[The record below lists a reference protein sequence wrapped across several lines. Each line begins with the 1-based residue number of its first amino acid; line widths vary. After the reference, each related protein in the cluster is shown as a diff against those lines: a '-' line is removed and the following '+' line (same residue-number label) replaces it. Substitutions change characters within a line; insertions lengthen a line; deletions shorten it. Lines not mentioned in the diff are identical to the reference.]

1 MADEPDES
9 EKTEEPSQKKIDD
22 AHKRGDIAKS
32 QEVNSWFVM
41 TGAALF
47 VAALAPSMATGLT
60 ATLRGVMEHAHSIPM
75 DGGGLRRLW
84 LGLGL
89 GVIGAMLLPFLL
101 FMVAAAA
108 GNIVQHKPVWTVEPL
123 TPKLSKVSPLSGF
136 KRLFSKESLV
146 NFLKGLVKVSIVSTL
161 MVVILWPER
170 DRLDTILTADLAALM
185 PMIRDLAL
193 KLLGGVVA
201 ILTVVAGLDFLW
213 QRQRWHQ
220 RQRMTIKEVRD
231 EYKQMEGDPT
241 IKAKLRQVRMERS
254 RRRMMQKVPEAS
266 VVITNPTHF
275 AVALKYES
283 GMPAPICIA
292 KGVDATALKIREIAE
307 ANQVPVVENPPLARA
322 LHATVELDDE
332 IPQEHF
338 KAVAEVIGYVM
349 RLRRKVGWQAG

>member
-1 MADEPDES
+1 MSDEPDES

-41 TGAALF
+41 TSATLF
-47 VAALAPSMATGLT
+47 VALLAPTMASDLTGLM
-60 ATLRGVMEHAHSIPM
+60 RGVLEHAHNIPV
-75 DGGGLRRLW
+75 DNGGLRRLW
-84 LGLGL
+84 LSLGL
-89 GVIGAMLLPFLL
+89 GVVGAMLLPFIL
-101 FMVAAAA
+101 FVIAAAA
-108 GNIVQHKPVWTVEPL
+108 GNMIQHPPVWTFDPI
-123 TPKLSKVSPLSGF
+123 TPKLSKVSPAGGF

-146 NFLKGLVKVSIVSTL
+146 NFLKGLVKVSIVATL
-161 MVVILWPER
+161 MVMILWPER
-170 DRLDTILTADLAALM
+170 DRLDTIVTGEVSALM
-185 PMIRDLAL
+185 PMIRDLSL

-201 ILTVVAGLDFLW
+201 VLTIVAGLDFLW

-241 IKAKLRQVRMERS
+241 VKAKLRQVRLERS
-254 RRRMMQKVPEAS
+254 RRRMMQRVPEAS

-275 AVALKYES
+275 AVALKYDN
-283 GMPAPICIA
+283 GMPAPVCIA

-307 ANQVPVVENPPLARA
+307 ANDVAVVENPPLARA

-332 IPQEHF
+332 IPAEHY

-349 RLRRKVGWQAG
+349 RLKKKTGWQAG